1 MMDMEQFKRD
11 LDELFRL
18 FNKLMEKQENGME
31 EIPGINKMMLQQ
43 FKFFF
48 NNYEQMK
55 DQIAYQ
61 LQGQFGESVQDMVR
75 TLIQQLRE
83 ELDEDEFF
91 IDETKDDTDIK
102 EIESITSEDSKG
114 SIDAQKEIAK
124 IDEMLKNKNLTPEQI
139 DKLLDRRSNLK

>member
-1 MMDMEQFKRD
+1 MDMEQFKQD

-18 FNKLMEKQENGME
+18 FNKLMEKQETGME

-61 LQGQFGESVQDMVR
+61 LQGQFGESVQDMVK

-83 ELDEDEFF
+83 ELGEDDFMLEEE
-91 IDETKDDTDIK
+91 DNAASK
-102 EIESITSEDSKG
+102 EIDTIISEDKPAG
-114 SIDAQKEIAK
+114 AFDPQKEIAK
-124 IDEMLKNKNLTPEQI
+124 IDELLKNKNLTPEQI
-139 DKLLDRRSNLK
+139 DQLLDRRSNLK

>member
-1 MMDMEQFKRD
+1 MDMEQFKQD

-18 FNKLMEKQENGME
+18 FNKLMEKQESGME

-75 TLIQQLRE
+75 SLIEQLRE
-83 ELDEDEFF
+83 ELGEEDLLPEEEPDTASAE
-91 IDETKDDTDIK
+91 IDDLISETPKASLDPK
-102 EIESITSEDSKG
+102 N
-114 SIDAQKEIAK
+114 EIAK
-124 IDEMLKNKNLTPEQI
+124 IDALLKNKNLTPEQI
-139 DKLLDRRSNLK
+139 DQLLDRRSNLQ

>member
-1 MMDMEQFKRD
+1 MDMEQFKQD

-18 FNKLMEKQENGME
+18 FNKLMEKQETGME

-61 LQGQFGESVQDMVR
+61 LQGQFGESVQDMVK

-83 ELDEDEFF
+83 ELGEDDFMLEEE
-91 IDETKDDTDIK
+91 DNAATK
-102 EIESITSEDSKG
+102 EIDTIISEDKPAG
-114 SIDAQKEIAK
+114 ALDPQKEIAK
-124 IDEMLKNKNLTPEQI
+124 IDELLKNKNLTPEQI
-139 DKLLDRRSNLK
+139 DQLLDRRSNLK

>member
-1 MMDMEQFKRD
+1 MMNMEQFKQD

-18 FNKLMEKQENGME
+18 FNKLMEKQESGME

-83 ELDEDEFF
+83 ELGEDEFMLE
-91 IDETKDDTDIK
+91 DESEESSLKEIYTLTSSEPIGILDPQK
-102 EIESITSEDSKG
+102 EIE
-114 SIDAQKEIAK
+114 K
-124 IDEMLKNKNLTPEQI
+124 IDELLKNKNLTPEQI
-139 DKLLDRRSNLK
+139 DQLLDRRSNLK

>member
-1 MMDMEQFKRD
+1 MMDMEQFKQD

-18 FNKLMEKQENGME
+18 FNKLMEKQETGME

-61 LQGQFGESVQDMVR
+61 LQGQFGESVQDMVK

-83 ELDEDEFF
+83 ELGEDDFMLEEE
-91 IDETKDDTDIK
+91 DNAATK
-102 EIESITSEDSKG
+102 EIDTIISEDKPVG
-114 SIDAQKEIAK
+114 ALDPQKEIAK
-124 IDEMLKNKNLTPEQI
+124 IDELLKNKNLTPEQI
-139 DKLLDRRSNLK
+139 DQLLDRRSNLK

>member
-1 MMDMEQFKRD
+1 MMDMEQFKQD

-18 FNKLMEKQENGME
+18 FNKLMEKQETGME

-61 LQGQFGESVQDMVR
+61 LQGQFGESVQDMVK

-83 ELDEDEFF
+83 ELGEDDFMLE
-91 IDETKDDTDIK
+91 EEDTAASK
-102 EIESITSEDSKG
+102 EIDTIISEDKPVG
-114 SIDAQKEIAK
+114 ALDPQKEIAK
-124 IDEMLKNKNLTPEQI
+124 IDELLKNKNLTPEQI
-139 DKLLDRRSNLK
+139 DQLLDRRSNLK

>member
-1 MMDMEQFKRD
+1 MDMEQFKQD

-18 FNKLMEKQENGME
+18 FNKLMEKQETGME

-61 LQGQFGESVQDMVR
+61 LQGQFGESVQDMVK

-83 ELDEDEFF
+83 ELGEDDFMLEEE
-91 IDETKDDTDIK
+91 DNAATK
-102 EIESITSEDSKG
+102 EIDTIISEDKPVG
-114 SIDAQKEIAK
+114 ALDPQKEIAK
-124 IDEMLKNKNLTPEQI
+124 IDELLKNKNLTPEQI
-139 DKLLDRRSNLK
+139 DQLLDRRSNLK

>member
-1 MMDMEQFKRD
+1 
-11 LDELFRL
+11 
-18 FNKLMEKQENGME
+18 
-31 EIPGINKMMLQQ
+31 MLQQ

-61 LQGQFGESVQDMVR
+61 LQGQFGESVQEMVR

-83 ELDEDEFF
+83 ELGEDEFLF
-91 IDETKDDTDIK
+91 DDVEDDSSLKKIDTVDPEEPKSVTDVK
-102 EIESITSEDSKG
+102 
-114 SIDAQKEIAK
+114 QEIAK

>member
-1 MMDMEQFKRD
+1 MMDMEQFKQD

-18 FNKLMEKQENGME
+18 FNKLMERQESGME
-31 EIPGINKMMLQQ
+31 EIPGVNKMMLQQ

-83 ELDEDEFF
+83 ELEEDELLF
-91 IDETKDDTDIK
+91 DEPEDDADTK
-102 EIESITSEDSKG
+102 EIESITSEDSKA

>member
-1 MMDMEQFKRD
+1 MDMEQFKQD

-18 FNKLMEKQENGME
+18 FNKLMEKQESGME
-31 EIPGINKMMLQQ
+31 EIPGVNKMMLQQ

-83 ELDEDEFF
+83 ELDEDEFL
-91 IDETKDDTDIK
+91 IDEAEDDTENK
-102 EIESITSEDSKG
+102 EIESITSEDSKA